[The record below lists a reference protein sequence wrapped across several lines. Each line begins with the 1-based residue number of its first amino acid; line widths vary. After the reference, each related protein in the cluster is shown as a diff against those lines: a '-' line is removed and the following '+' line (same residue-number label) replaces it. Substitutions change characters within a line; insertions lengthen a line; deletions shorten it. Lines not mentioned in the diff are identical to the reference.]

1 MMPITMLP
9 RVMSWPKALM
19 TEPALPPLERISR
32 VEDTFSPNRNSV
44 VTSSSDGKMEN
55 SSASA
60 MFMVISRIT
69 MDSEMLMMIRT
80 SISCVGSGRIRNR
93 TITTTK
99 MEMMILESRRILVPP
114 FLC

>member
-1 MMPITMLP
+1 
-9 RVMSWPKALM
+9 
-19 TEPALPPLERISR
+19 
-32 VEDTFSPNRNSV
+32 
-44 VTSSSDGKMEN
+44 
-55 SSASA
+55 
-60 MFMVISRIT
+60 